1 MSEYSESNLLGLLSK
16 ISCSLKDVKIGNR
29 FDYQEINKKYKD
41 AIFKVKDANKVFKSN
56 ILSSCLK
63 DKEMLHYY
71 QKHACCWVNY
81 IGCDSFSS
89 QEKRQ
94 VFFASVLMEVDDQ
107 KKNEELLKINES
119 IFRIYNKS
127 LDLKIPVDIW
137 VQLFFYEY
145 SRLKELLEPSE
156 ETNGLLATLRRIQN
170 QGMVIPIGALNRNS
184 NEELATLLYDK
195 TILPVTSSNVEE
207 LRIRKDDV
215 KSKDEEIKG
224 ILESIFKQEE
234 CSSFLTK
241 KVFQLNKSLHQDVR
255 FVYYLPAEGPDGT
268 TGLIVYGASRELEPL
283 EVRDLKLL
291 GYNILFPYVSAYKS
305 AWEGNAVIK
314 ESIKTAV
321 AAIMSRNM
329 SHNLGSH
336 YLYYT
341 KSSLETLAAGVRNNG
356 PHVRGAAKVLSY
368 IQGRMDYLAT
378 LVANDKYPY
387 GSVNF
392 KSQIWDELTID
403 DFSMRHYGNH
413 PNLDF
418 KANLTKSIKAAE
430 RIQKKAEKLST
441 LLSNCEGITEEELE
455 LKRKSIEGEVGEI
468 YRQVTAID
476 QNSSYKRTTNYL
488 LANLIRSENYSR
500 PDVISRKNEYRPL
513 FLFVRLWDDNKEEY
527 KLFTGSNDLS
537 IMESENAVKDS
548 LSKIN
553 LALPGGTM
561 SCHAFYNIL
570 ENFIRN
576 SAKYS
581 WTDDAREELTFTV
594 ALRVNHKENS
604 VTCTIFDN
612 KHDALR
618 SRDEFHKRTLLEDL
632 QMRLRHHTKV
642 LGANYSVDKENKGLK
657 EMLFSAIWLKAN
669 ESDDPFANIVA
680 KIEDTPPRRKLKVIK
695 KHAFEFIS
703 VDDNGEVSND
713 TEHGNLALR
722 IILPLFTQV
731 EALDALRIKNLK
743 ELLKLHTD
751 VVEVPKTILSM
762 HSNLPRPY
770 AQIFPRLYYASDSVL
785 EETIDN
791 QFPFNLVKIGVDGVD
806 AHLDYR
812 VPSYK
817 LLKSIN
823 ENVGDINQYWLKI
836 GSFQEPGYDCMTP
849 HSQQVYFSTH
859 LSTKSQKKDIL
870 GLMGE
875 YAYVDTISG
884 NNFTKTLEGLFS
896 SGLFP
901 DGYYRSYAD
910 LYLAFK
916 IKESALTRITIVDER
931 LFNSIRWNVDV
942 KDKRKGDEQRI
953 DIRNT
958 AVELSMKNIRV
969 LNFLDKARPGAKEVA
984 AKLVDGFPYFYG
996 NKFYSTGPY
1005 ADSTNATNFLSI
1017 HLGLIEKLL
1026 KSKKLEGLLGPVGL
1040 NPYANNRIERLMKEL
1055 KSTFGYGTDKKVHIS
1070 IHSGRGNFSQEL
1082 EGPLKEYPFISL
1094 ASLENAFNNSKY
1106 LLSQLFYN
1114 TTYIGKGEVNH

>member
-1 MSEYSESNLLGLLSK
+1 MAKDILQCFKEFRDLSINCSDSDFQASYRSVLKQDNFEDALAYDELRRKKKGKQFEGAFHLVLNVKTNESSDFLPFAYVTNSDKSNDNAKKKAALSIIDSRQKDIKFNFSQLLDILTEARSKEKKESEYAKVAVET
-16 ISCSLKDVKIGNR
+16 IS
-29 FDYQEINKKYKD
+29 
-41 AIFKVKDANKVFKSN
+41 FKTVLNNGKPVLDDNAKVEV
-56 ILSSCLK
+56 
-63 DKEMLHYY
+63 DG
-71 QKHACCWVNY
+71 VNA
-81 IGCDSFSS
+81 
-89 QEKRQ
+89 E
-94 VFFASVLMEVDDQ
+94 DDQ
-107 KKNEELLKINES
+107 KRIIRDCIQDDNSFVSILSTEYHEKSIADELY
-119 IFRIYNKS
+119 YNVVSFDFDAKS
-127 LDLKIPVDIW
+127 GKKLTQFLLISENADEC
-137 VQLFFYEY
+137 EY
-145 SRLKELLEPSE
+145 FTQVR
-156 ETNGLLATLRRIQN
+156 GRTLRDIVSIIRTKYIYDIAQ
-170 QGMVIPIGALNRNS
+170 RNK
-184 NEELATLLYDK
+184 Y
-195 TILPVTSSNVEE
+195 
-207 LRIRKDDV
+207 
-215 KSKDEEIKG
+215 
-224 ILESIFKQEE
+224 
-234 CSSFLTK
+234 
-241 KVFQLNKSLHQDVR
+241 
-255 FVYYLPAEGPDGT
+255 
-268 TGLIVYGASRELEPL
+268 
-283 EVRDLKLL
+283 
-291 GYNILFPYVSAYKS
+291 
-305 AWEGNAVIK
+305 
-314 ESIKTAV
+314 ESIKSAV

-537 IMESENAVKDS
+537 IMESENDVKDS

-594 ALRVNHKENS
+594 ALRVNRNENS

-669 ESDDPFANIVA
+669 ESNDPFANIVA
-680 KIEDTPPRRKLKVIK
+680 KIEDTPPRRKLEVIK

-713 TEHGNLALR
+713 TERGNLALR

-743 ELLKLHTD
+743 ELVKLHTD

-762 HSNLPRPY
+762 RSNLPRPY
-770 AQIFPRLYYASDSVL
+770 VQIFPRLYFASDSVL
-785 EETIDN
+785 DETIDN
-791 QFPFNLVKIGVDGVD
+791 QRPFNLVKFGVDGVD
-806 AHLDYR
+806 AHMDYR

-817 LLKSIN
+817 LLESIN
-823 ENVGDINQYWLKI
+823 ENLGDINQYWLRI
-836 GSFQEPGYDCMTP
+836 GSFQEPGFDSKTP

-901 DGYYRSYAD
+901 DGYYRSYVD

-1005 ADSTNATNFLSI
+1005 ADSANATNFLSI

-1055 KSTFGYGTDKKVHIS
+1055 KRTFGYGTDKKVHIS